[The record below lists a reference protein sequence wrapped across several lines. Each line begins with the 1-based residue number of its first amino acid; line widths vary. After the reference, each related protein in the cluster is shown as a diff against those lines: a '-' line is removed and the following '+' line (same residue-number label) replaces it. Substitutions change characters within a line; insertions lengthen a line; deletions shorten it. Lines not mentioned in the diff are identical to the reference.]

1 MATLKSPYIGS
12 LQTVSR
18 KCDGKKYTRRK
29 ILNIVFWG
37 RLLDTYIREWFT
49 YFWRTICTRDI
60 ITGNFMPKNRLLYRQ
75 ESVATE
81 YSCSCNLEK
90 QLAWEKNH
98 ILSKTF
104 CFYLFQADRQTKIFL
119 CFARWTTYRLIA
131 FHDYRVY
138 RSNTK

>member
-1 MATLKSPYIGS
+1 MGVSMATLKSPYIGS

-49 YFWRTICTRDI
+49 YFWRMICTRDI
-60 ITGNFMPKNRLLYRQ
+60 NTGNFMPKNRLLYRQ
-75 ESVATE
+75 ESVATK

-90 QLAWEKNH
+90 QLAWEK
-98 ILSKTF
+98 II
-104 CFYLFQADRQTKIFL
+104 FYLKHFVSIYFKPTDRPRFFYVSPVEQ
-119 CFARWTTYRLIA
+119 LI
-131 FHDYRVY
+131 D
-138 RSNTK
+138 